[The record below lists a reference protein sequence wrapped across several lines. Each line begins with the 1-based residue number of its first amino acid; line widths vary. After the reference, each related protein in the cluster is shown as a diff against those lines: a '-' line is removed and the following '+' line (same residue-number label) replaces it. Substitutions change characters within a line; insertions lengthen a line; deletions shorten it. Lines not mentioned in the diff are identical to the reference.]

1 MKKPLKIVSKHPAI
15 IKAFNKLPL
24 NDQPQILVE
33 LANHHDYNRVSR
45 LDVLRLEVL
54 KLEGGAEIIARA
66 KKNAAQFVKDIEKQ
80 VRKKPQPTHRSKK
93 DRKLTW
99 TGRGSMPRWMKA
111 EMKELKLKPDAFL
124 ISKRRS

>member
-45 LDVLRLEVL
+45 LDVLKLEVL
-54 KLEGGAEIIARA
+54 KLEGGAEMIARA
-66 KKNAAQFVKDIEKQ
+66 KKNAAQFVKDIEKE
-80 VRKKPQPTHRSKK
+80 VRRKPKPTHQSKK
-93 DRKLTW
+93 NKSLKW
-99 TGRGSMPRWMKA
+99 TGRGSMPRWMRE
-111 EMKELKLKPDAFL
+111 EMKELKLKPVDFL
-124 ISKRRS
+124 IIKKK